1 MDYYEGIK
9 YHMEDALKEAGKPV
23 SSAINNPDIA
33 LFSRE
38 YYNQIQKLNHDKI
51 YDYVF
56 IGSFRNTSVENREWI
71 LDFAKKN
78 FTKNSVFINTT
89 GGELWNKLGPWDLTG
104 TMKAVCPAKD
114 YKDNQS
120 KEAQYRIIDEN
131 RYYFETMCQSKFCL
145 CPQGDSPW
153 SFRFY
158 EVLMCKSIPIV
169 QCWTHT
175 FRTETE
181 STFGYRYLLNTD
193 THIFDPTII
202 EHNTEIFERKH
213 LLPKLHIYTYSTDM
227 TKMESFS
234 KSVKMFGSHVNCIFE
249 DKWDGYHDK
258 IFNLLKNIK
267 DVPDNEIIC
276 FIDGYDL
283 FVNSNTD
290 EIITKFLNYNCDLLF
305 GAELNCFP
313 ENESLKKK
321 MEAIKCLTKYRYV
334 NSGGYIG
341 YASAIR
347 KLLTWKSPTE
357 IKKICEEGTDQLYFA
372 EYFIANNVQLDY
384 RQKIFQNMYRVSW
397 REISVKN
404 NRFYNKKI
412 DEYPCFVHF
421 SGGSG
426 ITKFSKRS
434 VIPTLLEFIEQNDG
448 KRHLLDKAMNFEPL
462 SQV

>member
-9 YHMEDALKEAGKPV
+9 YHMEDALKEAGKPISTAV
-23 SSAINNPDIA
+23 NNPDIA

-38 YYNQIQKLNHDKI
+38 YYQQIQELNHDKI

-56 IGSFRNTSVENREWI
+56 IGSLIDHPSKNREWV
-71 LDFAKKN
+71 LNFVKNN
-78 FTKNSVFINTT
+78 FTQNSVFINTT

-104 TMKAVCPAKD
+104 TKKAVCPVND

-120 KEAQYRIIDEN
+120 KEAQYRLVDEN
-131 RYYFETMCQSKFCL
+131 RYYFETMCRSKFCL
-145 CPQGDSPW
+145 CPAGDSPW

-169 QCWTHT
+169 QNWLHT

-193 THIFDPTII
+193 THTFDPSII
-202 EHNTEIFERKH
+202 ERNTEIFERQH
-213 LLPKLHIYTYSTDM
+213 LLPRLHLYTYATDIN
-227 TKMESFS
+227 KMESFS
-234 KSVKMFGSHVNCIFE
+234 KSVKIFGNHVNCILE

-258 IFNLLKNIK
+258 IFNLSKNIK

-276 FIDGYDL
+276 FVDGYDL
-283 FVNSNTD
+283 FVNSKTD
-290 EIITKFLNYNCDLLF
+290 EIINKFLSYKCDLLF

-313 ENESLKKK
+313 ENETLKKK

-347 KLLTWKSPTE
+347 KLLTWKSPTD
-357 IKKICEEGTDQLYFA
+357 IKKMCEEGTDQLYFA

-397 REISVKN
+397 NEILVKC

-421 SGGSG
+421 SGGSD
-426 ITKFSKRS
+426 ITKHSKRS
-434 VIPTLLEFIEQNDG
+434 VIPILLEFIEKNDG
-448 KRHLLDKAMNFEPL
+448 KKHVIDKAMNFEPL
-462 SQV
+462 PQV

>member
-1 MDYYEGIK
+1 MKYYEGLK
-9 YHMEDALKEAGKPV
+9 YHMEDALKEAGKPI
-23 SSAINNPDIA
+23 SSAVNNPDIA

-38 YYNQIQKLNHDKI
+38 YYEQIQKLKHDKI

-56 IGSFRNTSVENREWI
+56 IGSFTQYNKENREWV
-71 LDFAKKN
+71 LNFAKKN
-78 FTKNSVFINTT
+78 FTQNSVFINTT

-104 TMKAVCPAKD
+104 TKKVVCPDTD
-114 YKDNQS
+114 YKDSQS
-120 KEAQYRIIDEN
+120 REAQYRIVEEN

-145 CPQGDSPW
+145 CPAGDAPW

-169 QCWTHT
+169 ESWLHT

-181 STFGYRYLLNTD
+181 STFGYAYNSD
-193 THIFDPTII
+193 NIDVK
-202 EHNTEIFERKH
+202 HNTEIFERRH
-213 LLPKLHIYTYSTDM
+213 LLPKLNLYTYSTDM
-227 TKMESFS
+227 KKMESFS
-234 KSVKMFGSHVNCIFE
+234 KSVKIFGNHVNCILE

-276 FIDGYDL
+276 FVDGYDL

-290 EIITKFLNYNCDLLF
+290 EIINKFLNYKCDLLF

-313 ENESLKKK
+313 DNENLKRK
-321 MEAIKCLTKYRYV
+321 MGNIPCLTKYKYI

-357 IKKICEEGTDQLYFA
+357 IKKMCEEGTDQLYFA
-372 EYFIANNVQLDY
+372 EYFIENKIQLDY
-384 RQKIFQNMYRVSW
+384 KQKIFQNMYRVSW
-397 REISVKN
+397 NEISVKN
-404 NRFYNKKI
+404 NKFYNKKI

-421 SGGSG
+421 SGSSD
-426 ITKFSKRS
+426 ITKHSKRS
-434 VIPTLLEFIEQNDG
+434 VIPILLEFIEKNDG
-448 KRHLLDKAMNFEPL
+448 KEYLLDKAMNFEPI